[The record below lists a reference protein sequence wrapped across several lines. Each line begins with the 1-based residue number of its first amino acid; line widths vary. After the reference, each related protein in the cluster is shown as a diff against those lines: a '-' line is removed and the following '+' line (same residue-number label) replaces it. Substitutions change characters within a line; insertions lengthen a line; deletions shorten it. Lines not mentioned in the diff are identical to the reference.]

1 MTIVS
6 GKNLLT
12 RVFLEAERYPFLFLP
27 PPSILDHTFAI
38 DYGVIRAEY
47 YNWISLLFR
56 KIWLEHLLARLTP
69 MARGLQGEILAKP
82 PRLNRKSNRERQRKN
97 LLQHRILGRGKKVER
112 KKELNFGVL
121 VVIHSENWSPFGYC
135 PSQRIDPFHSTY
147 PIHAT
152 PRVIDICLSPKQR
165 SGSILTTFI
174 LNSHSRKSV
183 FVRRLSLGPIL
194 QRNHIHLYVISRSFL
209 SQASPGVA
217 SALLVKKGGI
227 TLVSES

>member
-38 DYGVIRAEY
+38 DYAVIRTEY
-47 YNWISLLFR
+47 SNWISLPSR
-56 KIWLEHLLARLTP
+56 KMWLKHLLARLTP
-69 MARGLQGEILAKP
+69 MARGLHGEILAKP
-82 PRLNRKSNRERQRKN
+82 PRLNRKSNRERQREREN
-97 LLQHRILGRGKKVER
+97 LQHRTLGSDEGKKSSA

-147 PIHAT
+147 SIHAT
-152 PRVIDICLSPKQR
+152 PRVIDICPSPKQR

-183 FVRRLSLGPIL
+183 FVRRLSQFVPVF
-194 QRNHIHLYVISRSFL
+194 YSDL
-209 SQASPGVA
+209 SIPFVGS
-217 SALLVKKGGI
+217 
-227 TLVSES
+227 